1 MCFTY
6 CHQAPFHHIFFL
18 LYFADRKDEIST
30 EEMLQELGET
40 SVFSTGELR
49 FHFICFWTLT
59 QIIMKAW

>member
-40 SVFSTGELR
+40 PVFSTGELR
-49 FHFICFWTLT
+49 FHFICF
-59 QIIMKAW
+59 